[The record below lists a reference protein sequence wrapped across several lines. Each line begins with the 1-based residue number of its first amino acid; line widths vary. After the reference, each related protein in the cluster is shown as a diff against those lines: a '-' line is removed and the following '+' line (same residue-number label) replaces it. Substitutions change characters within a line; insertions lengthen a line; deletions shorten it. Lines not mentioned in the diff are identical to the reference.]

1 MGVNERLVVGD
12 NDPTAEVVESPVRP
26 IVCSSIDIAPT
37 EEVIAKPERA
47 TSREDS
53 PQFSTPQVSWPQP
66 AVCWTLV
73 VTEPI
78 EVADCK
84 PV

>member
-1 MGVNERLVVGD
+1 M
-12 NDPTAEVVESPVRP
+12 
-26 IVCSSIDIAPT
+26 
-37 EEVIAKPERA
+37 AKPERV

-53 PQFSTPQVSWPQP
+53 PQFSAPQVSCPQP
-66 AVCWTLV
+66 AVCSTLV

-84 PV
+84 PVKVKSIFNIMSTVVEPTEDADCTPVKETVIV